1 MKNYVA
7 NEIESAEKSR
17 AEAAELLE
25 KQRALLK
32 EARTESQVLIENAKK
47 QADIQREEI
56 VVAARTEAVRLKESA
71 KVEIEQQ
78 KEKAVTAIREQVASL
93 SVLIASKV
101 IEKEL
106 NEKDQEK
113 FINEYIHRDRG
124 RAMKDSAVGNRY
136 ALALFQLAK
145 EQNLLDQLEDE
156 LRVVR
161 EVVSQNTD
169 LNLVLKSKK
178 LLINEKRQLIKNAF
192 SSVNPY
198 VLNTLLILIDR
209 HREDH
214 IIQMADQF
222 IQLANDERGIAEAK
236 VISTRALTE
245 TEYEALS
252 STFAAKVGKKS
263 LRIENI
269 VDSNLLGGIKVQIG
283 NRIYDGSLKG
293 KLERLEHQLLS

>member
-1 MKNYVA
+1 MLTSHFVLGSSAGFNSGDVLFQLIMFIILLAVVKKFAWGPLMGIMKQREEFVA

-25 KQRALLK
+25 TQRALLK

-113 FINEYIHRDRG
+113 LINDYIHKIG
-124 RAMKDSAVGNRY
+124 
-136 ALALFQLAK
+136 
-145 EQNLLDQLEDE
+145 E
-156 LRVVR
+156 
-161 EVVSQNTD
+161 
-169 LNLVLKSKK
+169 
-178 LLINEKRQLIKNAF
+178 
-192 SSVNPY
+192 
-198 VLNTLLILIDR
+198 
-209 HREDH
+209 
-214 IIQMADQF
+214 
-222 IQLANDERGIAEAK
+222 ER
-236 VISTRALTE
+236 
-245 TEYEALS
+245 
-252 STFAAKVGKKS
+252 
-263 LRIENI
+263 
-269 VDSNLLGGIKVQIG
+269 
-283 NRIYDGSLKG
+283 
-293 KLERLEHQLLS
+293 